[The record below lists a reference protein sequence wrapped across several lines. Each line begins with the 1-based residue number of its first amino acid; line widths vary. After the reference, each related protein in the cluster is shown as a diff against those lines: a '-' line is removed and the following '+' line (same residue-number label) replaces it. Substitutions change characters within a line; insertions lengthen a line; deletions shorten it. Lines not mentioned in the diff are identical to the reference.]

1 MLPYEHIRR
10 IHFEL
15 SSICN
20 AACPNCPRNIHGGR
34 AIPNLKERAITFDE
48 FTTMIDVDTL
58 AQLEQIRFCGN
69 YGDPVSAR
77 DLPQIVEWVYK
88 YNPDIHIEINTNGGA
103 RNTEWWRRLGK
114 LMKGHTGFVIFSVD
128 GLADTNHIYRRGVV
142 WQKLYENIQ
151 AYIGGGGRAV
161 WEFLVF
167 QHNEHQI
174 EQARE
179 LSRQLDFN
187 DFRVKKPFGF
197 NDSYNST
204 PYMTVLDREGNF
216 ERALWPRGVEPVDVE
231 PHDMDLDAYRLEL
244 TRAHKA
250 AFGDREE
257 QEMYFDYMDQS
268 RPTGI
273 DCMSIR
279 DREIY
284 VDSQG
289 YMYPCCF
296 LGHGGQVQRGRE
308 TVFFRRWVTENV
320 GWDNISLFNK
330 TVQEIAQSEYF
341 ELIEKTWDKTHREG
355 KMAMCSLMCSSDC
368 ARNTMRNLYD

>member
-10 IHFEL
+10 LHIEV

-20 AACPNCPRNIHGGR
+20 AACPNCPRNVHGGYVLPDL
-34 AIPNLKERAITFDE
+34 IERSVTFDE
-48 FTTMIDVDTL
+48 FKQMFAVDTIV
-58 AQLEQIRFCGN
+58 QLEQIRFCGN

-77 DLPQIVEWVYK
+77 DLPQIIEWIYS

-103 RNTEWWRRLGK
+103 RSTSWWERLGR
-114 LMKGHTGFVIFSVD
+114 LMKGHTGFVVFSVD
-128 GLADTNHIYRRGVV
+128 GLEDTNHIYRRGVV
-142 WQKLYENIQ
+142 WKKLYANME
-151 AYIGGGGRAV
+151 AYVKGGGRAV

-174 EQARE
+174 NEARE
-179 LSRQLDFN
+179 LSRQLDF
-187 DFRVKKPFGF
+187 DKFRVKKPFGF
-197 NDSYNST
+197 NDSYKST
-204 PYMTVLDREGNF
+204 PYMLVLDREGNF
-216 ERALWPRGVEPVDVE
+216 ERTLWPRGVEPVE
-231 PHDMDLDAYRLEL
+231 LESRDMDLEAYLRDLAL
-244 TRAHKA
+244 AHKA
-250 AFGDREE
+250 AFEDPEE
-257 QEMYFDYMDQS
+257 REMYFEYMDTA

-279 DREIY
+279 DKEIY

-296 LGHGGQVQRGRE
+296 LGHGGQMQRGRE
-308 TVFFRRWVTENV
+308 TLFFRRWVTKNV
-320 GWDNISLFNK
+320 GWDNISLFK
-330 TVQEIAQSEYF
+330 RSVKEIAESEYF
-341 ELIEKTWDKTHREG
+341 SLIEQTWDKTHREG